1 MQAVSGNPAPEPA
14 DPSAAPAIPLRV
26 VPTPKAVPA
35 ARAVPTA
42 PARMDR
48 QFIEQNQIV
57 ERYLAGRLPP
67 KGVLDFEQFC
77 RRHPELLTELGLDK
91 RLQMALRLLEAG
103 GRPTPWEE
111 KPPRWWE
118 RPRALLGA
126 VTLCVLLG
134 FVSLIIAG
142 RLSAAS
148 RHVAALEQQLSTQPL
163 DPVEST
169 RTILLIPSR
178 SAAGSGGVVTI
189 GGGSAELADLKID
202 MSWAKNT
209 VYQVTIDRVD
219 QGRVAVLHNM
229 TRDSNGDL
237 RMALNSSALGP
248 GDYRMSIAG
257 LTWSG
262 TPVPLAWV
270 TITIAR

>member
-1 MQAVSGNPAPEPA
+1 MQAVSSNPASEPA
-14 DPSAAPAIPLRV
+14 DASAAPAPALR
-26 VPTPKAVPA
+26 AVPA
-35 ARAVPTA
+35 PRAVAAARPVPSA
-42 PARMDR
+42 PPRMDR

-67 KGVLDFEQFC
+67 KGARDFEQFC
-77 RRHPELLTELGLDK
+77 QRHPELLTELGLDK
-91 RLQMALRLLEAG
+91 QLQAALRLLEAG

-111 KPPRWWE
+111 KPRRWWE
-118 RPRALLGA
+118 RPQALLAA
-126 VTLCVLLG
+126 VSACVLLC
-134 FVSLIIAG
+134 FVSLIMAG
-142 RLSAAS
+142 KLSALS
-148 RHVAALEQQLSTQPL
+148 RHESALERQLSTQPL

-189 GGGSAELADLKID
+189 GGGAAELADLKID
-202 MSWAKNT
+202 MTWAKYT
-209 VYQVTIDRVD
+209 IFQVTIDRVD

-237 RMALNSSALGP
+237 RIALNSSALGP

-262 TPVPLAWV
+262 APVPLAWV

>member
-1 MQAVSGNPAPEPA
+1 MQALSGNPASEPA
-14 DPSAAPAIPLRV
+14 DPSPTPATPLR
-26 VPTPKAVPA
+26 AVPA
-35 ARAVPTA
+35 ARAPSGA
-42 PARMDR
+42 PQATARMDR
-48 QFIEQNQIV
+48 QFIAQHQIV
-57 ERYLAGRLPP
+57 ERYLSGRLPP

-77 RRHPELLTELGLDK
+77 RRHPELLHELGLDK
-91 RLQMALRLLEAG
+91 QLQAALRLLEAG

-111 KPPRWWE
+111 RPRRWWE
-118 RPRALLGA
+118 QPQAFLTA
-126 VTLCVLLG
+126 VSVCVLLG
-134 FVSLIIAG
+134 FASLIIAG
-142 RLSAAS
+142 RLSTTS
-148 RHVAALEQQLSTQPL
+148 RHLAALKQQLASQPL

-169 RTILLIPSR
+169 RSILLIPSR

-189 GGGSAELADLKID
+189 GAGSAELADLKID
-202 MSWAKNT
+202 MSWVKYT
-209 VYQVTIDRVD
+209 IYQLTIDRVD

-237 RMALNSSALGP
+237 RIALNSSALGP

-262 TPVPLAWV
+262 APVPLAWV